1 MDDDKTLKNSTEPV
15 APDAVGEPVVVQPMV
30 EETASKTK
38 NRKAKAGNSSTE
50 GTKAN
55 ADVNDANAEASE
67 QTAKVIDLDANVSKD
82 NIGTT
87 EFNPEQKEAQPE
99 NGEPDSK
106 VEESA
111 TERHIKEAIAE
122 QAREDEQ
129 PHSSNFTLRKILGG
143 DILTAQMLRNNIGL
157 IVLIVGFVVVYI
169 TNRYQVQKDLIELDK
184 MKTELD
190 DAKYRALSSSSNL
203 TEKSRE
209 SHVIE
214 SLSQGPDSTL
224 KISDR
229 PPYIIEVP
237 DK

>member
-1 MDDDKTLKNSTEPV
+1 MDDDKKNILENDSTSRT
-15 APDAVGEPVVVQPMV
+15 DAENPVVVRPVDGV
-30 EETASKTK
+30 EKAEPAKKAVRKERLDKTTAAGEKEKSGRSDS
-38 NRKAKAGNSSTE
+38 NRNKE
-50 GTKAN
+50 YH
-55 ADVNDANAEASE
+55 ESE
-67 QTAKVIDLDANVSKD
+67 
-82 NIGTT
+82 
-87 EFNPEQKEAQPE
+87 
-99 NGEPDSK
+99 
-106 VEESA
+106 

-122 QAREDEQ
+122 QAREDER

-143 DILTAQMLRNNIGL
+143 DILTAQMLRNNIWL
-157 IVLIVGFVVVYI
+157 IVLVVFFAVIYI

-184 MKTELD
+184 LKAELD

-214 SLSQGPDSTL
+214 TLSQGPDSSL
-224 KISDR
+224 KMSDR

>member
-1 MDDDKTLKNSTEPV
+1 MDDDKKNKLENDSTSRT
-15 APDAVGEPVVVQPMV
+15 DAENPVVVRPVDGV
-30 EETASKTK
+30 EKAEPAKKAMRKERLDKTTAAGEKEKSGRSDS
-38 NRKAKAGNSSTE
+38 NRNKE
-50 GTKAN
+50 YR
-55 ADVNDANAEASE
+55 ESE
-67 QTAKVIDLDANVSKD
+67 
-82 NIGTT
+82 
-87 EFNPEQKEAQPE
+87 
-99 NGEPDSK
+99 
-106 VEESA
+106 

-122 QAREDEQ
+122 QAREDER

-143 DILTAQMLRNNIGL
+143 DILTAQMLRNNIWL
-157 IVLIVGFVVVYI
+157 IVLVVFFAVIYI

-184 MKTELD
+184 LKAELD

-214 SLSQGPDSTL
+214 TLSQGPDSSL
-224 KISDR
+224 KMSDR

>member
-1 MDDDKTLKNSTEPV
+1 MDDDKKNILENDSTSRT
-15 APDAVGEPVVVQPMV
+15 DAENPVVVRPVDGV
-30 EETASKTK
+30 EKAEPAKKAMRNERLDKTTAAGEKEKSRRSDS
-38 NRKAKAGNSSTE
+38 NRNKE
-50 GTKAN
+50 YR
-55 ADVNDANAEASE
+55 ESE
-67 QTAKVIDLDANVSKD
+67 
-82 NIGTT
+82 
-87 EFNPEQKEAQPE
+87 
-99 NGEPDSK
+99 
-106 VEESA
+106 

-122 QAREDEQ
+122 QAREDER

-143 DILTAQMLRNNIGL
+143 DILTAQMLRNNIWL
-157 IVLIVGFVVVYI
+157 IVLVVFFAVIYI

-184 MKTELD
+184 LKAELD

-214 SLSQGPDSTL
+214 TLSQGPDSSL
-224 KISDR
+224 KMSDR

>member
-1 MDDDKTLKNSTEPV
+1 MDDDKKNILENDSTSRT
-15 APDAVGEPVVVQPMV
+15 DAENPVVVRPVDGV
-30 EETASKTK
+30 EKAEPAKKAMRKERLDKTTAAGEKEKSGRSDS
-38 NRKAKAGNSSTE
+38 NRNKE
-50 GTKAN
+50 YR
-55 ADVNDANAEASE
+55 ESE
-67 QTAKVIDLDANVSKD
+67 
-82 NIGTT
+82 
-87 EFNPEQKEAQPE
+87 
-99 NGEPDSK
+99 
-106 VEESA
+106 

-122 QAREDEQ
+122 QAREDER

-143 DILTAQMLRNNIGL
+143 DILTAQMLRNNIWL
-157 IVLIVGFVVVYI
+157 IVLVVFFAVIYI

-184 MKTELD
+184 LKAELD

-214 SLSQGPDSTL
+214 TLSQGPDSSL
-224 KISDR
+224 KMSDR